1 MFLAEFSFNGTAE
14 LADELLIQ
22 ATSELDA
29 RRFAEEHASTLDL
42 DLFSFAPATQQQIW
56 LYQTLRKFIRLEA
69 FQVEIT
75 SDDLRSPERSVAQA

>member
-29 RRFAEEHASTLDL
+29 RRFAEDHASTLGL

-56 LYQTLRKFIRLEA
+56 LYQTLRKFIHLESSPK
-69 FQVEIT
+69 EIRST
-75 SDDLRSPERSVAQA
+75 ESDPVAQA

>member
-29 RRFAEEHASTLDL
+29 RRFAEEHASTLGL
-42 DLFSFAPATQQQIW
+42 DLFSFASATQQQIW
-56 LYQTLRKFIRLEA
+56 LYQTLHKFIRLESSQEETKSA
-69 FQVEIT
+69 ESVSSEQ
-75 SDDLRSPERSVAQA
+75 PVAQA